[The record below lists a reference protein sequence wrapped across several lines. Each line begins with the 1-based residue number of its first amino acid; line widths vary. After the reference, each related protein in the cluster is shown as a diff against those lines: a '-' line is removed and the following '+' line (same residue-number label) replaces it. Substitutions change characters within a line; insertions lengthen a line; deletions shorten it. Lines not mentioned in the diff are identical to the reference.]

1 MRIKVA
7 LVAVLAACI
16 ALAGSPADAK
26 KRKKKKKKQKENVT
40 KIIPKKAFIEAIG
53 KLADDERK
61 PVASSTL
68 VEKGRGETYY
78 DVYKMLDQDPETF
91 WAEGAKGGGWHEW
104 IAFHVPDDTT
114 HLEITPG
121 AGREQFE
128 NFNRPKTLL
137 VDYYLIKLKRNKD
150 DELEKKFKW
159 LGRMP
164 YKFKDK
170 PQPVRKK
177 VPVKLPELA
186 MTQRT
191 MYVGVIILEKIYK
204 GQFDDTSIA
213 EILPSAVW
221 GEL

>member
-1 MRIKVA
+1 MRYRVVVIA
-7 LVAVLAACI
+7 LVVGCLG
-16 ALAGSPADAK
+16 LAGGVADA
-26 KRKKKKKKQKENVT
+26 KKKKKKKKENIT
-40 KIIPKKAFIEAIG
+40 KIIPKKAFMEALD
-53 KLADDERK
+53 KLADDERV

-68 VEKGRGETYY
+68 VEKGRGEEYY
-78 DVYKMLDQDPETF
+78 SVNKMRDKDPETF

-104 IAFHVPDDTT
+104 VAFHVPDDTT

-121 AGREQFE
+121 AGKEQFE
-128 NFNRPKTLL
+128 NFNRPKSLL
-137 VDYYLIKLKRNKD
+137 VDYYLVKIKRTKEGKQ
-150 DELEKKFKW
+150 EKTFKW
-159 LGRMP
+159 LGRSKF
-164 YKFKDK
+164 KFKDK

-191 MYVGVIILEKIYK
+191 MYVGVIILERIYK

-213 EILPSAVW
+213 EFLPSAVW

>member
-1 MRIKVA
+1 MKYKVVLIA
-7 LVAVLAACI
+7 LVAGCLG
-16 ALAGSPADAK
+16 LAGGPASA
-26 KRKKKKKKQKENVT
+26 KKKKKDKENIT
-40 KIIPKKAFIEAIG
+40 KIIPKKAFLEALD
-53 KLADDERK
+53 KLADDERV

-68 VEKGRGETYY
+68 VEKGRGESYY
-78 DVYKMLDQDPETF
+78 SVNKMLDKDPETF

-104 IAFHVPDDTT
+104 VAFHVPDDTT

-121 AGREQFE
+121 AGKEQFE

-137 VDYYLIKLKRNKD
+137 VDFYLVKIKRSKDDKLKKT
-150 DELEKKFKW
+150 FKW
-159 LGRMP
+159 IGRSA

-177 VPVKLPELA
+177 VPVKMPELA

>member
-1 MRIKVA
+1 MRYRVVIVA
-7 LVAVLAACI
+7 LVAGCL
-16 ALAGSPADAK
+16 ALAGGPAVA
-26 KRKKKKKKQKENVT
+26 KKKKKKKDKENIT
-40 KIIPKKAFIEAIG
+40 KIIPKKAFLEALD
-53 KLADDERK
+53 KLVEDERV

-68 VEKGRGETYY
+68 VEKGRGEEYY
-78 DVYKMLDQDPETF
+78 SVNKMLDKDPETF

-104 IAFHVPDDTT
+104 VAFHVPDDTT

-121 AGREQFE
+121 AGKEQFE

-137 VDYYLIKLKRNKD
+137 VDFYLVKIKRNKED
-150 DELEKKFKW
+150 KLEKTFKW
-159 LGRMP
+159 IGRLP
-164 YKFKDK
+164 FKFKDK
-170 PQPVRKK
+170 AQPVRKK
-177 VPVKLPELA
+177 VPVKMPELA